1 MKIPRHKFENNII
14 NSVFDSG
21 SNNIITKKICPK
33 GPKLCSAK
41 CMASLHLSFIDLE
54 ARGIRRNITLSVD
67 ISLGDDI
74 LYRKLKTSKLRIKNL
89 THTFVNTMF
98 YFRINASIVA
108 FESHIVW
115 NINDNIFQNLLQNFE
130 KAPAFTSFTRIIHH
144 SSILFIFCRPCCC
157 HACCL
162 AWSTRIMFHP
172 MFPGEHG
179 VEHCQKERRLAN

>member
-1 MKIPRHKFENNII
+1 MSSI
-14 NSVFDSG
+14 
-21 SNNIITKKICPK
+21 
-33 GPKLCSAK
+33 L
-41 CMASLHLSFIDLE
+41 LSFIDLE
-54 ARGIRRNITLSVD
+54 RGGFGEILPDVMIFPEGLGPEGNIITEGN
-67 ISLGDDI
+67 ISLNPPSGGSINDI
-74 LYRKLKTSKLRIKNL
+74 LYRKLKASKLRIKNL
-89 THTFVNTMF
+89 THTFVIRCFISELTQVSSVF
-98 YFRINASIVA
+98 

-115 NINDNIFQNLLQNFE
+115 NINDNIFENLLQNFE
-130 KAPAFTSFTRIIHH
+130 KAPGFTSFTQIIHH